1 MKRTTRYLLLA
12 LSLAAALGTGG
23 RMYWLWQEEQLWGH
37 LPLFFFVAVW
47 TSIVLLFWKRY
58 TRPPKGL
65 RWLGL
70 STLSGVLL
78 SVGFP
83 PIPLTLLMFIGWV
96 PLLLVE
102 HEIAREKQ
110 APSTP
115 QSFNPSIFLYAYNT
129 FVIWNVLTTWWVGNT
144 AFIAGI
150 VAIWLNA
157 FFMSVPF
164 LLFSR
169 TKRVLPRL
177 GYAAFIV
184 YWISFEMLH
193 LHWEISW
200 SWLNLGNAFARFPAW
215 VQWYEYTGVFGGTLW
230 ILLANVLVFK
240 LLKNAPSPAQIWQRQ
255 KIDLL
260 KIAAFV
266 LVPIFISW
274 NMYAGLTDKGKEVEV
289 VVIQPN
295 FEPHYEKFNV
305 PLQEQIERFIT
316 LSKSAL
322 TENTEYLVFPET
334 SFNAHNVPDLERDK
348 TVRRLE
354 DFLKNYPKLKLVTG
368 VAAYKIFRPG
378 ESHTH
383 TTRTQISG
391 QDTLYWEAYN
401 GAIQLENGAGPIPF
415 YIKSKLVPGAE
426 VLPYHEVLFFLKPLA
441 DKLGGSVEG
450 LGTQPE
456 REAFASNSGKVAPV
470 ICYESVFGEYHA
482 GYVRAGANATFI
494 MTNDGWWDNTAG
506 HKQHLEFASLR
517 AIETRRSI
525 ARSANTGISCFL
537 NQRGDILQPTIYGE
551 AAAIRGTIK
560 FNDEI
565 TFYVRW
571 GDLIGRVA
579 VLMTAIL
586 LLNALVRGY
595 LQKVKAPE

>member
-1 MKRTTRYLLLA
+1 LKKSTRYLLLA
-12 LSLAAALGTGG
+12 LSLATTFGLGG

-37 LPLFFFVAVW
+37 LPLFFFVAAWV
-47 TSIVLLFWKRY
+47 SIVQLFWKKY
-58 TRPPKGL
+58 TRHPKGL

-102 HEIAREKQ
+102 FEQSKERQSAAK
-110 APSTP
+110 APNLLP
-115 QSFNPSIFLYAYNT
+115 FCYNT

-169 TKRVLPRL
+169 SKRVLPRL

-215 VQWYEYTGVFGGTLW
+215 VQWYEYTGVFGGTIW
-230 ILLANVLVFK
+230 ILLANVLIFNLVKDAQF
-240 LLKNAPSPAQIWQRQ
+240 PAQVWREQRTA
-255 KIDLL
+255 LL
-260 KIAAFV
+260 KIAALI

-274 NMYAGLTDKGKEVEV
+274 GMYTGQKDKGREVEV
-289 VVIQPN
+289 VVVQPN
-295 FEPHYEKFNV
+295 FEPHYQKFEV
-305 PLQEQIERFIT
+305 SLQEQIERFLK
-316 LSKSAL
+316 LSKEAL

-334 SFNAHNVPDLERDK
+334 SFNARNVPDLERDK
-348 TVRRLE
+348 TVQRFE
-354 DFLKNYPKLKLVTG
+354 AFLKNYPKLKLVTG

-378 ESHTH
+378 EPHTRS
-383 TTRTQISG
+383 TRAQISG
-391 QDTLYWEAYN
+391 RDTIFWESYN
-401 GAIQLENGAGPIPF
+401 AAIQLENGADSIPF

-426 VLPYHEVLFFLKPLA
+426 ILPYHEVLFFLKPLA
-441 DKLGGSVEG
+441 EKLDGSVEG
-450 LGTQPE
+450 LGTQPQ
-456 REAFASNSGKVAPV
+456 REAFASSSGKVAPV

-517 AIETRRSI
+517 AIETRRST

-537 NQRGDILQPTIYGE
+537 NQRGDILQPTKYGE
-551 AAAIRGTIK
+551 EAAIRGTIK
-560 FNDEI
+560 LNDEI
-565 TFYVRW
+565 TFYVKW
-571 GDLIGRVA
+571 GDLLGRLA
-579 VLMTAIL
+579 VLVTAIL
-586 LLNALVRGY
+586 LLNTLVKGY
-595 LQKVKAPE
+595 LRKVKAPE